1 MEKWASFF
9 QTLTSDAM
17 KFEPYIKVTILGPFL
32 VIFCRLHV
40 YILQKLG
47 SDGHLKVSN
56 ISKT

>member
-1 MEKWASFF
+1 MYV
-9 QTLTSDAM
+9 TSDAM
-17 KFEPYIKVTILGPFL
+17 KFEPYFKVTILGPFL